1 MFKTRNIFFLIFFIS
16 SIGFSQNNQDAF
28 NEGEFLKFKINYGF
42 INAGFASLE
51 IVDTI
56 VDNQPLHHIIGKGWS
71 AGMVHLF
78 FPVEDD
84 YQTFIHKETM
94 LPYHFIRKIN
104 EGGYTKDKEIFFD
117 YSKLEARVI
126 DHKHDTEKTFAIKN
140 DIQDLLS
147 TLYYLRS
154 LDLSELNVDEV
165 ISVNMFLDNEIIKF
179 KLIFKGKEVI
189 NTKFGKVK
197 TMIFNP
203 LVQEGRIFKENESVT
218 VWITD
223 DKNKI
228 PIKIKAAVLV
238 GSLKAELVM
247 YKGLSNYFPIIFN

>member
-1 MFKTRNIFFLIFFIS
+1 MKKILFILFFVSFYGVSQQNI
-16 SIGFSQNNQDAF
+16 GAYKG
-28 NEGEFLKFKINYGF
+28 GEYLKFKISYGL

-56 VDNQPLHHIIGKGWS
+56 VNNKSMHHIKGKGWS

-78 FPVEDD
+78 FSVEDD
-84 YQTFIHKETM
+84 YQTFINKETQ
-94 LPYHFIRKIN
+94 LPYHFIRKIS

-117 YSKLEARVI
+117 YEKLEAQVI
-126 DHKHDTEKTFAIKN
+126 DHKHNSEKILAIEN
-140 DIQDLLS
+140 NIQDLLS
-147 TLYYLRS
+147 TLYYLRG
-154 LDLSELNVDEV
+154 LDLSTLQKEE
-165 ISVNMFLDNEIIKF
+165 IITVNMFLDDEIIEF
-179 KLIFKGKEVI
+179 KLIFKGREEI

-197 TMIFNP
+197 TLIFSP
-203 LVQEGRIFKENESVT
+203 LVQEGRIFKENESVI

-223 DKNKI
+223 DANKI

-238 GSLKAELVM
+238 GSLKAELVR

>member
-1 MFKTRNIFFLIFFIS
+1 MKKILFILFFVSFYGVSQQNIEAFK
-16 SIGFSQNNQDAF
+16 G
-28 NEGEFLKFKINYGF
+28 GEYLKFKINYGL
-42 INAGFASLE
+42 INAGFASLK

-56 VDNQPLHHIIGKGWS
+56 VNNKSMHHIIGKGWS

-84 YQTFIHKETM
+84 YQTFINKETR

-117 YSKLEARVI
+117 YEKLEAQVI
-126 DHKHDTEKTFAIKN
+126 DHKHDSEKILAIEN
-140 DIQDLLS
+140 NIQDLLS
-147 TLYYLRS
+147 TLYYLRG
-154 LDLSELNVDEV
+154 LELSTLQKEEIVT
-165 ISVNMFLDNEIIKF
+165 VNMFLDDEIIEF
-179 KLIFKGKEVI
+179 KLIFKGREEI

-197 TMIFNP
+197 TMIFSP
-203 LVQEGRIFKENESVT
+203 LVQEGRIFEENESVT

-223 DKNKI
+223 DANKI

-238 GSLKAELVM
+238 GSLKAELVR
-247 YKGLSNYFPIIFN
+247 YKGLSNFFPIIFN

>member
-1 MFKTRNIFFLIFFIS
+1 MFFVSFYGVSQQNIETYK
-16 SIGFSQNNQDAF
+16 G
-28 NEGEFLKFKINYGF
+28 GEFLKFKINYGL
-42 INAGFASLE
+42 INAGFATIE
-51 IVDTI
+51 VVDTI
-56 VDNQPLHHIIGKGWS
+56 VNNQPMSHIIGKGWS

-78 FPVEDD
+78 FPVSDD
-84 YQTFIHKETM
+84 YQTFINRETR

-117 YSKLEARVI
+117 YEKLEANVI
-126 DHKHDTEKTFAIKN
+126 DHKHDTEKAFPIKS

-154 LDLSELNVDEV
+154 LDLSELEKEE
-165 ISVNMFLDNEIIKF
+165 IITVNMFLDDEIIQF
-179 KLIFKGKEVI
+179 KLIFKGKEEI
-189 NTKFGKVK
+189 NTNFGKVK

-223 DKNKI
+223 DENKI

-238 GSLKAELVM
+238 GSLKAELVE

>member
-1 MFKTRNIFFLIFFIS
+1 MKKVLLIIFFIS
-16 SIGFSQNNQDAF
+16 FYGFSQKNT
-28 NEGEFLKFKINYGF
+28 ETYKGGEFLKYKINYGL

-51 IVDTI
+51 VVDTI
-56 VDNQPLHHIIGKGWS
+56 INSQELYHVKGKGWS

-84 YQTFIHKETM
+84 YQTFINQKTG
-94 LPYHFIRKIN
+94 LPYHFIRKIS
-104 EGGYTKDKEIFFD
+104 EGGYTKDKEVFFD
-117 YSKLEARVI
+117 FENLNATVQ
-126 DHKHDTEKTFAIKN
+126 DHKNQTEKNIEIQN
-140 DIQDLLS
+140 DVQDLLS
-147 TLYYLRS
+147 SLYYLRS
-154 LDLSELNVDEV
+154 QDLTKLQVEEIITID
-165 ISVNMFLDNEIIKF
+165 MFLDDKINKF
-179 KLIFKGKEVI
+179 KLVFKGKEVI

-228 PIKIKAAVLV
+228 PVKIKAAVLV
-238 GSLKAELVM
+238 GSLKADLVI
-247 YKGLSNYFPIIFN
+247 YKGLANYFPIIFN

>member
-1 MFKTRNIFFLIFFIS
+1 MRKILLLLILIS
-16 SIGFSQNNQDAF
+16 FYGFSQNTTESYRA
-28 NEGEFLKFKINYGF
+28 GEYLKYKINYGL
-42 INAGFASLE
+42 INAGFATLE
-51 IVDTI
+51 ISDTLI
-56 VDNQPLHHIIGKGWS
+56 NAYPLHHVIGRGWS

-84 YQTFIHKETM
+84 YQTFIHKES
-94 LPYHFIRKIN
+94 LQPYRFIRKIN

-117 YSKLEARVI
+117 YEKKEAKVI
-126 DHKHDTEKTFAIKN
+126 NHKNKTEKTFTIVN

-147 TLYYLRS
+147 TLYYLRNQ
-154 LDLSELNVDEV
+154 DLSSLNKEDI
-165 ISVNMFLDNEIIKF
+165 ISVNMFLDNEIIEF
-179 KLIFKGKEVI
+179 KLIFKGKETI
-189 NTKFGKVK
+189 NTKFGKVN

-203 LVQEGRIFKENESVT
+203 LVQEGRIFKENEGVT

-228 PIKIKAAVLV
+228 PIKIKASVLV
-238 GSLKAELVM
+238 GSLKAELVR